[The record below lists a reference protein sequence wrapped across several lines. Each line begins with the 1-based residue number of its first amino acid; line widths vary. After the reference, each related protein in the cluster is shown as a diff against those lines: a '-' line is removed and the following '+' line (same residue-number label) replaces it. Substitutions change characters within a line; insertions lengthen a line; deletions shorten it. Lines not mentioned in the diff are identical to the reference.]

1 MSENK
6 RNLLIAIIG
15 SLLIVTFG
23 VIRIVEIRDDHKINI
38 QIAESCMDNGGT
50 VVYEERNIFSLSEV
64 SCE

>member
-1 MSENK
+1 MSKSK

-23 VIRIVEIRDDHKINI
+23 VVRILEIRADHKINI
-38 QIAESCMDNGGT
+38 QIAESCMDKGGT
-50 VVYEERNIFSLSEV
+50 VVYEEKNIFSLSEV